1 MDAKDLTFIQNQ
13 IGYSFD
19 NEDLL
24 QQAFVRKSW
33 SHENGGEDNEVLEFI
48 GDKVLD
54 LVVVK
59 LLAEAYGCTGS
70 QLEDYNP
77 EEDWDE
83 FVCQYGEKELT
94 ELKSQL
100 VRKSYLARRVDEM
113 GLADYLI
120 MGKCDITQHVEQQPS
135 VKEDLFEAILGAVA
149 LDCRWDMTKLQDTV
163 TLMLQP
169 DDVLDDGK
177 VVNYVAEI
185 QEWCSRATGGVPL
198 YHFKEGSYQATWYY
212 GFNGVT
218 QSCSNLH
225 SEEYRQLMSCRQ
237 ICLLK
242 IADQVPIFRGF
253 GRSKS
258 EARKNVCKLA
268 FEWLEKNGRL
278 FSIRDELE
286 NPNPENAIGQLET
299 LARRGYF
306 SLPVYDFRQGQ
317 DGNGNPV
324 WTARCSIKE
333 AATSFQ
339 TSSSSKKE
347 AKNAA
352 AYQMLRYVLKEF

>member
-24 QQAFVRKSW
+24 EQAFVRKSW

-70 QLEDYNP
+70 QLKDYNP

-149 LDCRWDMTKLQDTV
+149 LDCQWDLPQLQDAAEQ
-163 TLMLQP
+163 MLQP
-169 DDVLDDGK
+169 EDILDDGEDC
-177 VVNYVAEI
+177 NYVAEI
-185 QEWCSRATGGVPL
+185 QEWCSRATGGGLWFFYGEERNNVTTRRGV
-198 YHFKEGSYQATWYY
+198 GSMGGIGNILIDRQEKA
-212 GFNGVT
+212 GFFCELQDAGDIT
-218 QSCSNLH
+218 G
-225 SEEYRQLMSCRQ
+225 
-237 ICLLK
+237 
-242 IADQVPIFRGF
+242 FRGH
-253 GRSKS
+253 GKSKR
-258 EARKNVCKLA
+258 EARKDACQKA

-278 FSIRDELE
+278 FSIQDELE

-306 SLPVYDFRQGQ
+306 SLPVYEFKQGQ
-317 DGNGNPV
+317 SGAGSPI
-324 WTARCSIKE
+324 WSARCSIKE
-333 AATSFQ
+333 AGVSFHAR
-339 TSSSSKKE
+339 SSSKRE